1 MSDDLDNQLLHNQ
14 SLDNRSLDS
23 KRVLL
28 GVSGGIAAYKA
39 CELTRQLIALGAEV
53 QVVMTQSA
61 QQFVTPLSFQALS
74 GRPVRTDLF
83 DSAAEAA
90 MGHIELARWAELVV
104 VAPASADFMSR
115 LAHGMAPDLLTTLCL
130 ATAAPLLLAPAMN
143 RLMWTNAATMFNCTQ
158 LLDRGVRLVGPT
170 EGEQACGETGV
181 GRMAEPPQIVQSVLT
196 LLGVTPGPLAGRRVL
211 INAGPTYEDIDP
223 ARFIGNRSSGRM
235 GFAIAAEAQRLGA
248 ETVLIAGP
256 VSLPTPQGVR
266 RVDVR
271 SASQMR
277 DAVLREIIGQDIF
290 IAAAAVADYRPA
302 APQSIKI
309 KRSAASMQ
317 LDLMPNPDIVAE
329 VAALPTRPFVVGFAA
344 ETNDLLANAQGKL
357 QRKRLDMICA
367 NQVGVD
373 GSGFEAE
380 CNEVTLVWD
389 GGLCALAHAP
399 KAVIAQQLLHKI
411 LQRLPARSSP
421 G

>member
-1 MSDDLDNQLLHNQ
+1 MSDDLDKQLLHNH
-14 SLDNRSLDS
+14 SLDDRSLDS

-28 GVSGGIAAYKA
+28 GVTGGIAAYKA

-90 MGHIELARWAELVV
+90 MGHIELARWADLVV

-115 LAHGMAPDLLTTLCL
+115 LAHGMAPDLLSTLCL

-143 RLMWTNAATMFNCTQ
+143 RLMWANAATVFNCTQ
-158 LLDRGVRLVGPT
+158 LVDRGIRLVGPA

-181 GRMAEPPQIVQSVLT
+181 GRMAEPPQIVQSILS
-196 LLGVTPGPLAGRRVL
+196 LLGLTPGPLAGRRVL

-277 DAVLREIIGQDIF
+277 DAVLREVVGQDIF

>member
-1 MSDDLDNQLLHNQ
+1 VSDDLDNQPLHNH
-14 SLDNRSLDS
+14 SLDDRSLDS

-28 GVSGGIAAYKA
+28 GVTGGIAAYKA

-74 GRPVRTDLF
+74 GRPARTDLF

-104 VAPASADFMSR
+104 IAPASADFMAR
-115 LAHGMAPDLLTTLCL
+115 LAHGLAPDLLTTLCL
-130 ATAAPLLLAPAMN
+130 ASAAPLLLAPAMN
-143 RLMWTNAATMFNCTQ
+143 RLMWANAATEFNCAQ
-158 LLDRGVRLVGPT
+158 LLDRGIRLVGPA

-181 GRMAEPPQIVQSVLT
+181 GRMAEPPQIVQSILS

-235 GFAIAAEAQRLGA
+235 GFAIAAEAQRFGA

-256 VSLPTPQGVR
+256 VSLPTPHGVR

-277 DAVLREIIGQDIF
+277 DAVLREIAGQDIF

-317 LDLMPNPDIVAE
+317 LDLLPNPDIVAE

-344 ETNDLLANAQGKL
+344 ETNDLLANALGKL

-411 LQRLPARSSP
+411 LQRLPARGWP